1 MCCVDQRNGAG
12 GARARVAPTR
22 GIAGGS
28 IHVKDVDSN
37 RRVSI
42 RRARGQLPPRSSCL
56 VDDVQL
62 LRRSLRTQS
71 PAEGGDG
78 DPAGAL
84 GEDGEEGPR
93 PADHDATSAYQS
105 DNVGNATRLI
115 DLARSASGQS
125 AAALASTAELR
136 AAIVTE
142 WGGGTSTC
150 RTGVFRGRGAAA
162 QQVQGRLEHSPA
174 FVDTI
179 AAAATEPLLLGRV
192 IGPVVCSEHRWKEG
206 LPMEEEAIMMLN

>member
-1 MCCVDQRNGAG
+1 MAPAG
-12 GARARVAPTR
+12 HELSGSHSRYRR
-22 GIAGGS
+22 SGGS
-28 IHVKDVDSN
+28 IHVKDVDSIGEYLSGG
-37 RRVSI
+37 RE
-42 RRARGQLPPRSSCL
+42 QLPPRSSCL

-71 PAEGGDG
+71 PASGGDG

-84 GEDGEEGPR
+84 GEDGVEGPR

-142 WGGGTSTC
+142 WAFTVVTPLNRNRWNLNMEANLAFRVQDRSTM
-150 RTGVFRGRGAAA
+150 RTF
-162 QQVQGRLEHSPA
+162 
-174 FVDTI
+174 I
-179 AAAATEPLLLGRV
+179 
-192 IGPVVCSEHRWKEG
+192 SEHRWKEG
-206 LPMEEEAIMMLN
+206 LPKEEEAIMMLN